1 MPARDR
7 DSLAFDLLYIACDR
21 TAKGEILQ
29 PKEQRGA
36 LCCDLLVNLVGQLDD
51 KPRPLAA
58 HRPELEVGEDIAQI
72 ALQLIDEAPFVA
84 PLESNFVVSSYQ
96 VTHRDRLHPHGPI
109 PRRGHPVRG
118 SQHRYMSISE
128 RINQR
133 VARLRQSLEPVDRLA
148 RHRIGAGRGA
158 AVLMPIF
165 ELDDDLH
172 LVYIRRS
179 DHVDSHRGQ
188 VAFPGG
194 RVDPTDE
201 TLLHTALREAREE
214 VGIEP
219 KAWTFWAA
227 SKEPLRA
234 AARSM

>member
-1 MPARDR
+1 
-7 DSLAFDLLYIACDR
+7 
-21 TAKGEILQ
+21 
-29 PKEQRGA
+29 
-36 LCCDLLVNLVGQLDD
+36 
-51 KPRPLAA
+51 
-58 HRPELEVGEDIAQI
+58 
-72 ALQLIDEAPFVA
+72 
-84 PLESNFVVSSYQ
+84 
-96 VTHRDRLHPHGPI
+96 
-109 PRRGHPVRG
+109 
-118 SQHRYMSISE
+118 MSISE

-133 VARLRQSLEPVDRLA
+133 VARLRQSLEPVDQLA

-219 KAWTFWAA
+219 ESVDLLGCFEGTVARSSEIHVTPFVGVIPAA
-227 SKEPLRA
+227 HGLRA
-234 AARSM
+234 DPKEVAAIFFVPMSALEDSSYRGTYRFRRDSGTVTEHPAIFYNDQVIWGLTLRFTEELLDRMNGSTSA

>member
-1 MPARDR
+1 
-7 DSLAFDLLYIACDR
+7 
-21 TAKGEILQ
+21 
-29 PKEQRGA
+29 
-36 LCCDLLVNLVGQLDD
+36 
-51 KPRPLAA
+51 
-58 HRPELEVGEDIAQI
+58 
-72 ALQLIDEAPFVA
+72 
-84 PLESNFVVSSYQ
+84 
-96 VTHRDRLHPHGPI
+96 
-109 PRRGHPVRG
+109 
-118 SQHRYMSISE
+118 MSISE

-133 VARLRQSLEPVDRLA
+133 VARLRQSLEPVDQLA

-219 KAWTFWAA
+219 ESVDLLGCFEGTVARTSEIHVTPFVGVIPAA
-227 SKEPLRA
+227 HGLRA
-234 AARSM
+234 DPKEVAAIFFVPMSALEDSSYRGTYRFRRDSGTVTEHPAIFYNDQVIWGLTLRFTEELLDRMNGSTTA